1 MYLIAFAY
9 ILLDQPLLDYF
20 GGNVAFLEEKSF
32 KTLSPASVKL
42 EAKRKAGNMP
52 HAALAVT
59 HAPLIE
65 EQKHWKKTCLR
76 TPAFCLT
83 NSFSILV
90 EGIVHF
96 GSDSPGG

>member
-65 EQKHWKKTCLR
+65 EQNIGKNLPSDARFLSYK
-76 TPAFCLT
+76 FFQY
-83 NSFSILV
+83 FS
-90 EGIVHF
+90 
-96 GSDSPGG
+96 GSYSTFWV

>member
-52 HAALAVT
+52 HAALALS
-59 HAPLIE
+59 APLIE
-65 EQKHWKKTCLR
+65 EQKHWKKL
-76 TPAFCLT
+76 AFGRPL
-83 NSFSILV
+83 FVLQILSV
-90 EGIVHF
+90 F
-96 GSDSPGG
+96 